1 MAGPVA
7 LGLRQ
12 PDRQVAALDVL
23 LRHGAA
29 ETGLLIRAAR
39 AGPAAGQ
46 QSLLHQARAV
56 RLQRGTGAQGVR
68 AAQQALGHRYQVAL
82 ERADGLQVAVGQ
94 ALSVVADQG
103 VQRQGGGNRS
113 DAARRQGR
121 AGRQSLQRN
130 PAHHA
135 VATRPAPGAILTALQ
150 HVEGLAEQQLIDAL
164 TIVGD
169 ESALPYQRPPLSK
182 AYMKGEFAEERLYFK
197 PAAWYEDQKIE
208 VLLGT
213 RAVAIDRTKRSV
225 ELGHGGQLP
234 YDALI
239 LATGSRPRPLPT
251 PGADLNG
258 VHDLR
263 TLADV
268 ERLRPKMVAGRRMV
282 IIGAGYIGLEA
293 AAVAR
298 QMGLEVTV
306 IEM

>member
-1 MAGPVA
+1 
-7 LGLRQ
+7 
-12 PDRQVAALDVL
+12 

-29 ETGLLIRAAR
+29 ETRLLIRAAR

-82 ERADGLQVAVGQ
+82 ERADGLQVAVSQ

-169 ESALPYQRPPLSK
+169 DVGDRQAAVSGIGPAIGLGPHQAFQR
-182 AYMKGEFAEERLYFK
+182 
-197 PAAWYEDQKIE
+197 
-208 VLLGT
+208 LLGQHHAIPVPQDQG
-213 RAVAIDRTKRSV
+213 RARRQQGQDIGQAAVSRR
-225 ELGHGGQLP
+225 LGQFEP
-234 YDALI
+234 
-239 LATGSRPRPLPT
+239 PT
-251 PGADLNG
+251 LGADPEGG
-258 VHDLR
+258 VNSLGYLTNLSLR
-263 TLADV
+263 
-268 ERLRPKMVAGRRMV
+268 
-282 IIGAGYIGLEA
+282 
-293 AAVAR
+293 
-298 QMGLEVTV
+298 
-306 IEM
+306 